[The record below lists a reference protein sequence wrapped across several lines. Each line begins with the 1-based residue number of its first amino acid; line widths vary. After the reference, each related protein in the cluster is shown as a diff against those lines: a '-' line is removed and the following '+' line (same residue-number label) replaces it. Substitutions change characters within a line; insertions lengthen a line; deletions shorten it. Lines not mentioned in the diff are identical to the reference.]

1 MGWQYSSAGLG
12 AGSQP
17 APLVGRDGAS
27 TSSAS
32 NTGNQRDA
40 TGPRCR
46 VGRSQVHRGIPEID
60 GRPNLGPFCREP
72 KMAPGQVCPVAGRR
86 SAVATPRSR
95 LPVLPAVETDRRQP
109 QKSFCRETTSRR
121 GSTDSTSQ
129 ANRMKFA
136 TGTGPQFASRPRR
149 FRSAESSR
157 SCMVKAR
164 SSPICSAYP
173 HRLGRERPHQITR
186 IRLCWR

>member
-1 MGWQYSSAGLG
+1 MGWQYSSAGLS
-12 AGSQP
+12 AGSQA
-17 APLVGRDGAS
+17 APLVGPDGGS

-32 NTGNQRDA
+32 NIGNQRDA

-46 VGRSQVHRGIPEID
+46 VGRSQVHRGILEID

-72 KMAPGQVCPVAGRR
+72 KIAPGQVCPVAGRR

-121 GSTDSTSQ
+121 GSSDSTSQ
-129 ANRMKFA
+129 ANRMEFT
-136 TGTGPQFASRPRR
+136 TGTSLNSKTKQAFWCKCAGIGKGMRNNNQRR
-149 FRSAESSR
+149 KKIAAGQQQEF
-157 SCMVKAR
+157 
-164 SSPICSAYP
+164 
-173 HRLGRERPHQITR
+173 T
-186 IRLCWR
+186 

>member
-17 APLVGRDGAS
+17 VPLVGPDEAS

-46 VGRSQVHRGIPEID
+46 VGRSQVHRGISEID

-72 KMAPGQVCPVAGRR
+72 KIAPGQVCPVAGRR

-95 LPVLPAVETDRRQP
+95 LPVLPAVETDRRQS

-121 GSTDSTSQ
+121 DQPILRPKPIGW
-129 ANRMKFA
+129 N
-136 TGTGPQFASRPRR
+136 SRQGQDKSVLLHPEPRR
-149 FRSAESSR
+149 VRDRDHVRFVAQQTCLVCGRRPCDAHPSALYA
-157 SCMVKAR
+157 K
-164 SSPICSAYP
+164 PSAWP
-173 HRLGRERPHQITR
+173 QSQ
-186 IRLCWR
+186 

>member
-1 MGWQYSSAGLG
+1 MGSQYSSAGLS
-12 AGSQP
+12 AGSQA
-17 APLVGRDGAS
+17 APLVGPDGAS

-32 NTGNQRDA
+32 NIGNQRDA

-46 VGRSQVHRGIPEID
+46 VGRSQVHRGIAEID

-72 KMAPGQVCPVAGRR
+72 KIAPKVCPVAGRR

-129 ANRMKFA
+129 ANRMEFT
-136 TGTGPQFASRPRR
+136 TGTAVNFGL
-149 FRSAESSR
+149 
-157 SCMVKAR
+157 K
-164 SSPICSAYP
+164 CSAC
-173 HRLGRERPHQITR
+173 QIRNGSGTSKKANA
-186 IRLCWR
+186 IKCSANHAMIK